1 MRKILLLIV
10 WLTGFVQAFAQ
21 DGAGNDE
28 PVDFDADRYSF
39 RRIDSLN
46 QLQMMAGN
54 VVIRQGTTTFYADS
68 AVYNR
73 YTKIV
78 EAFGNV
84 RINDNDSVNIYSDYL
99 HYRTDNKFATLK
111 RNIRLTDGQ
120 STLYTN
126 ELTYDVNESIGTYL
140 TGGRLENKGS
150 VLTSKEAVY
159 YGELK
164 DVYFKKNV
172 ELTDPGFNLK
182 TEELL
187 YNTETEIVTFT
198 TFTEIKDSTR
208 RIETTAGYYDMRNK
222 VSHLGNRPVIYD
234 GSVIITAQNIYSN
247 DTTGISR
254 LEGNA
259 VYKDTAEG
267 IALLANFIES
277 NSNDKSFF
285 ATQNPLLIIKQK
297 EDSLYISA
305 DTMRSGK
312 LSILY
317 KERDS
322 LAALDENGEHGN
334 DGIMINSVEVME
346 HLSDSA
352 DRYFMAWYNVRIF
365 SDSLQGRSDS
375 LFYSGIDSVFRMYY
389 DPVLWASG
397 SQITGDTIYLYT
409 KNKEADRLYVA
420 ENAII
425 INETGEGMFN
435 QIRGN
440 RINGFF
446 VEGNIDYM
454 RAQGNSESL
463 YYVRDDQEKII
474 GVNKA
479 ESDIIDIRF
488 KEKEINQVVFI
499 SEVRGTT
506 YPPSR
511 VPEDEKKLR
520 NFNWRESERPKT
532 KEELFEKDG
541 KNKIK
546 TEEIMAS
553 EGKDAIDEGDPSE
566 D

>member
-1 MRKILLLIV
+1 
-10 WLTGFVQAFAQ
+10 
-21 DGAGNDE
+21 
-28 PVDFDADRYSF
+28 
-39 RRIDSLN
+39 
-46 QLQMMAGN
+46 
-54 VVIRQGTTTFYADS
+54 
-68 AVYNR
+68 
-73 YTKIV
+73 
-78 EAFGNV
+78 
-84 RINDNDSVNIYSDYL
+84 
-99 HYRTDNKFATLK
+99 
-111 RNIRLTDGQ
+111 
-120 STLYTN
+120 
-126 ELTYDVNESIGTYL
+126 
-140 TGGRLENKGS
+140 
-150 VLTSKEAVY
+150 TSKEAVY

-182 TEELL
+182 IEELL
-187 YNTETEIVTFT
+187 YNTETEIATFT
-198 TFTEIKDSTR
+198 TFTEMKDSTR

-234 GSVIITAQNIYSN
+234 GSVIITAQIIYSN

-322 LAALDENGEHGN
+322 IAALDENGEHGN

-346 HLSDSA
+346 PLSDSA

-409 KNKEADRLYVA
+409 KNKEADRLYVG
-420 ENAII
+420 ENAIS
-425 INETGEGMFN
+425 INESGEGMFN

-440 RINGFF
+440 RIIGFF

-488 KEKEINQVVFI
+488 KEKEI
-499 SEVRGTT
+499 
-506 YPPSR
+506 
-511 VPEDEKKLR
+511 
-520 NFNWRESERPKT
+520 
-532 KEELFEKDG
+532 
-541 KNKIK
+541 
-546 TEEIMAS
+546 
-553 EGKDAIDEGDPSE
+553 
-566 D
+566 